1 MISSGEGGEGSML
14 KICTPPR
21 AIGIVLFFC
30 SRNQFWRKRNK
41 TDLLGG
47 GGRQVFFS
55 SVVFSSFL
63 AVTFGIFLF
72 MCLCVLQQLA
82 YKWQWQQVPV
92 RNELLQMYLKWDFF
106 LSLLQA
112 QIGFCWLLLEC
123 NFLCMKNAAT
133 RVDDEINL
141 FELTPNL

>member
-72 MCLCVLQQLA
+72 MYLCVLQQLA

-141 FELTPNL
+141 FEKAPNL

>member
-55 SVVFSSFL
+55 VVISSFL

-92 RNELLQMYLKWDFF
+92 RNELLQMYLKWDFSF
-106 LSLLQA
+106 PYYKLKLASADFYWNVIFYVWKMRRRGLM
-112 QIGFCWLLLEC
+112 
-123 NFLCMKNAAT
+123 MK
-133 RVDDEINL
+133 
-141 FELTPNL
+141 